1 MSSYT
6 NQSMVENVLQR
17 SLTSEEQT
25 IIETA
30 IEAVSSSINAYTGRK
45 WLDLGKK
52 ANQVADE
59 VKRFDGNGKRELFID
74 DFISISKIR
83 LLNGAG
89 GVDSTLAGNSVI
101 FYPLN
106 TVWKNSIYLT
116 DRRLP
121 NARSV
126 VEITGKFYTG
136 EVPVEIQLAC
146 ATLVGHLFASARNVG
161 DFERESIEGY
171 SYDILTG
178 DEKTAQEKATL
189 DKIDYWRKVS
199 I

>member
-6 NQSMVENVLQR
+6 NKTMVENVLQR
-17 SLTSEEQT
+17 NLTSEEET

-45 WLDLGKK
+45 WLSLGKK
-52 ANQVADE
+52 AEDVEDE
-59 VKRFDGNGKRELFID
+59 VKLFDANGKKELFID
-74 DFISISKIR
+74 DFISISKIK
-83 LLNGAG
+83 LLNGLG
-89 GVDSTLAGNSVI
+89 GVDSTIAGNLVSY
-101 FYPLN
+101 YPLN
-106 TVWKNSIYLT
+106 TAWKNSIYLK
-116 DRRLP
+116 DRRFP
-121 NARSV
+121 NSRSSV
-126 VEITGKFYTG
+126 QITGKFYTG

-178 DEKTAQEKATL
+178 EEKTAQEKATL